1 MTLVHEW
8 CIVDESCPLG
18 LVCEVGGK
26 FHQKTNVD
34 LGPIAHKY
42 HEGKVKQGFGQSDT
56 NA

>member
-1 MTLVHEW
+1 MTHFHEW

-26 FHQKTNVD
+26 FHQKTSVD
-34 LGPIAHKY
+34 LGPIVYKY